1 MIRRGIAGY
10 AICTI
15 CCTLL
20 IAQKIDSG
28 IVLHPGDSV
37 RMAEAQEQVQLD
49 LIRQQ
54 QRELKIRQENE
65 KREFEGRFNDLIKAV
80 SSFVDQYNG
89 GKGNVWPKR
98 EADKLARAMRSLEK
112 SLGRYRPPAPGTKTL
127 EFTPEEHGGIN

>member
-1 MIRRGIAGY
+1 MIKCGITGY

-20 IAQKIDSG
+20 IAQRIDEGKIF
-28 IVLHPGDSV
+28 HPSDSV
-37 RMAEAQEQVQLD
+37 RMAEAQQQAQLD
-49 LIRQQ
+49 LVRQHD
-54 QRELKIRQENE
+54 RELKLRQENE

-98 EADKLARAMRSLEK
+98 EADKLAKAMRSLEK
-112 SLGRYRPPAPGTKTL
+112 SLGSYRPPAPGTKTL
-127 EFTPEEHGGIN
+127 EFTRE